1 MTTNGG
7 FSSGQKSYGQQ
18 PVPQNLPQ
26 AVKISGFYES
36 GGNVNSDLFDK
47 TAGAVASSIIGVTG
61 TQLRRIFDE
70 VKRFEQLL
78 DTSSGDEEDEQKIW
92 KKHEPYIRMI
102 KSKVSYTI
110 ARAINKANQADANG
124 YRNLSK
130 FITKCIDLVKDT
142 HDYRVFVA
150 LFEAVYGFY
159 YEKAPN
165 RASK

>member
-1 MTTNGG
+1 MATN
-7 FSSGQKSYGQQ
+7 SGSYGQQ
-18 PVPQNLPQ
+18 PSPPNLPE
-26 AVKISGFYES
+26 IGGFYE
-36 GGNVNSDLFDK
+36 GGNVKPDLFDG
-47 TAGAVASSIIGVTG
+47 TAVAVASSIVGVTG

-78 DTSSGDEEDEQKIW
+78 ETSSGDEQGEQDEQKIW

-102 KSKVSYTI
+102 KSKVSYTV
-110 ARAINKANQADANG
+110 ARAIDKASQADANG

-130 FITKCIDLVKDT
+130 FITRCIDLVEGI

-165 RASK
+165 RVLK